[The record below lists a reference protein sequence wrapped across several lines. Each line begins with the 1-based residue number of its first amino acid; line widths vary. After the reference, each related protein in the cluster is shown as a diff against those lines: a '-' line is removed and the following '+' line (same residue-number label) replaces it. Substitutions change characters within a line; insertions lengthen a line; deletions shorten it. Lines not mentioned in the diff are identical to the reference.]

1 MWKVRKTEN
10 SDCEDERR
18 RSSVEGS
25 YGRRRVVGRERT
37 NG

>member
-1 MWKVRKTEN
+1 MSVEGQGR
-10 SDCEDERR
+10 DERR

-25 YGRRRVVGRERT
+25 YGRRRVVGREGT